1 MNTHPLFLRFGIVL
15 PDGCDVRGG
24 ESFGGWTS
32 SEPID
37 AFEVDARVRAAG
49 WHFMWLTHFSSRM
62 AVGLTSETAIRKA
75 SLAALSGLN
84 LQFNAAELISMTVRK
99 LFGMHVVKVK
109 IASRHIQECASLGLV
124 DEAVFRRFPQS
135 AGQPPQS
142 VP

>member
-1 MNTHPLFLRFGIVL
+1 MNPHPLFLRLGIVL

-32 SEPID
+32 SEPTG
-37 AFEVDARVRAAG
+37 AHEVDARVRAVG
-49 WHFMWLTHFSSRM
+49 WHFMWLTHFSCRM
-62 AVGLTSETAIRKA
+62 GVGLTSETAIRKA

-84 LQFNAAELISMTVRK
+84 VQFNAAELISMTVRK
-99 LFGMHVVKVK
+99 LFGMHLAKVK

-124 DEAVFRRFPQS
+124 DEAIFRRFPPS
-135 AGQPPQS
+135 AGPPPQS